1 MRPKFGIHF
10 EPLFGFDYKTI
21 DKITLNA
28 EKLGFDSVWTC
39 DHFFKDLDSVTTN
52 SLEAWTLLTAL
63 ATKTSKMQ
71 LGVLVT
77 SNSYRHPAMLAKIAA
92 TLDMVSDGRL
102 ILGIGAGWKE
112 VEYRAYGYP
121 FPSLREN
128 GPA

>member
-10 EPLFGFDYKTI
+10 EPLFGFDFKTI
-21 DKITLNA
+21 EKITLNA

-77 SNSYRHPAMLAKIAA
+77 SNSYRILRC
-92 TLDMVSDGRL
+92 LQRL
-102 ILGIGAGWKE
+102 QPLWTWFQTGD
-112 VEYRAYGYP
+112 
-121 FPSLREN
+121 SS
-128 GPA
+128 